1 MSTEL
6 NRRGF
11 LSLAGGTGV
20 AAAAAVVGGAPA
32 PAHALPAASAAY
44 AASNPSAKRRIYKT
58 LKIGMVKEPKLSMTD
73 QFKMLRDI
81 GFDGIEL
88 NAPGND
94 IDAVLKASEAAG
106 LPIDGT
112 VDSIHWNIR
121 LSDPDPAV
129 QEKGFEGLIAGIRE
143 TKALGGNTILL
154 VPGKVTDPE
163 KENQQQVWDRSI
175 KHIRR
180 ALPLAAEL
188 GVYIA
193 IENVWNGF
201 NYLHDGPND
210 QTADLM
216 AKYIDVIDSP
226 WVAMQ
231 FDIGNHQKYGNP
243 AQWIRT
249 LGSRRIV
256 KLDIKDWG
264 GPKKTFTKIG
274 EGDIDWPAVRQ
285 ALDDI
290 GYTGWCAAEVAGGD
304 RNRLAEVSKNMDKYL
319 LGM

>member
-1 MSTEL
+1 MADPSI

-11 LSLAGGTGV
+11 LGIAG
-20 AAAAAVVGGAPA
+20 AAAAGAAVTVPA
-32 PAHALPAASAAY
+32 ATSQALPAASAAY
-44 AASNPSAKRRIYKT
+44 AASNPSARRRIYKS

-73 QFKMLRDI
+73 QFKMLRDV

-94 IDAVLKASEAAG
+94 VDAVLKASEAAG

-112 VDSIHWNIR
+112 VYKDHWNIR

-129 QEKGFEGLIAGIRE
+129 QEKSFEGFMEGIRQ

-154 VPGKVTDPE
+154 VPGKVNDPE
-163 KENQQQVWDRSI
+163 RENQQQVWDRSI

-180 ALPLAAEL
+180 ALPLCAEL

-201 NYLHDGPND
+201 NYLHDGPSD

-216 AKYIDVIDSP
+216 ARYIDVIDSP

-256 KLDIKDWG
+256 KLDVKDWG
-264 GPKKTFTKIG
+264 GPEKKFTKIG
-274 EGDIDWPAVRQ
+274 EGDIDWPDVRK
-285 ALDDI
+285 ALEEI
-290 GYTGWCAAEVAGGD
+290 GYTGWAAAEVAGGD